1 MRERERQRERR
12 RNEEQRD
19 REERERVGGEAAR
32 GWVGKKKIRESFF
45 PFAYYRIRTQ
55 MKRETTNG

>member
-32 GWVGKKKIRESFF
+32 GWVGKKKSGRVFF
-45 PFAYYRIRTQ
+45 LLLTIELEHR
-55 MKRETTNG
+55 

>member
-32 GWVGKKKIRESFF
+32 GWVGEKKIRERFF
-45 PFAYYRIRTQ
+45 FLLLTIELEHR
-55 MKRETTNG
+55 